1 MYLDFKDVCL
11 IFIKTFIITL
21 IVVGLLFLI
30 RFDYNIGIRYCEIL
44 NIPKD
49 FALTMVSPG
58 IAIDVTIIMFVVEM
72 IGLHFIIRNLKKIK
86 LFNLFFKFLE
96 LD

>member
-11 IFIKTFIITL
+11 IFIKTLILTL
-21 IVVGLLFLI
+21 IVIGLLFLI

-58 IAIDVTIIMFVVEM
+58 MAIEVAIIMFVV
-72 IGLHFIIRNLKKIK
+72 
-86 LFNLFFKFLE
+86 
-96 LD
+96 

>member
-11 IFIKTFIITL
+11 IFIKTLIITL

-58 IAIDVTIIMFVVEM
+58 MAIEVAIIMFVVEM
-72 IGLHFIIRNLKKIK
+72 IGLYFIIKMLKNRVI
-86 LFNLFFKFLE
+86 
-96 LD
+96 

>member
-11 IFIKTFIITL
+11 IFIKTLIITL

-49 FALTMVSPG
+49 FALTMASPG
-58 IAIDVTIIMFVVEM
+58 MAIEVAIIMFVVEM
-72 IGLHFIIRNLKKIK
+72 IGLYFIIKILKK
-86 LFNLFFKFLE
+86 
-96 LD
+96 

>member
-11 IFIKTFIITL
+11 IFIKTLILTL
-21 IVVGLLFLI
+21 IVVGLSFLI

-58 IAIDVTIIMFVVEM
+58 MAIEVAIIMFVVEM
-72 IGLHFIIRNLKKIK
+72 IGLYFIIKILKK
-86 LFNLFFKFLE
+86 
-96 LD
+96 

>member
-11 IFIKTFIITL
+11 IFIKTLIITL

-58 IAIDVTIIMFVVEM
+58 MAIEVAIIMFVVEM
-72 IGLHFIIRNLKKIK
+72 IGLYFIIKILKK
-86 LFNLFFKFLE
+86 
-96 LD
+96 

>member
-1 MYLDFKDVCL
+1 MFLDFKDVCL

-49 FALTMVSPG
+49 FALTMVAYSILLPMLQ
-58 IAIDVTIIMFVVEM
+58 V
-72 IGLHFIIRNLKKIK
+72 LQ
-86 LFNLFFKFLE
+86 
-96 LD
+96 

>member
-1 MYLDFKDVCL
+1 MIMYLDFKDVCL
-11 IFIKTFIITL
+11 IFIKTLIITL

-58 IAIDVTIIMFVVEM
+58 MAIEVAIIMFVVEM
-72 IGLHFIIRNLKKIK
+72 IGLYFIIKILKK
-86 LFNLFFKFLE
+86 
-96 LD
+96 

>member
-1 MYLDFKDVCL
+1 MHLDFKDVCL

-21 IVVGLLFLI
+21 IIVGLLLLI
-30 RFDYNIGIRYCEIL
+30 HFDYNIGIKYCEIL

-58 IAIDVTIIMFVVEM
+58 MAIEVSIIMFVVEM
-72 IGLHFIIRNLKKIK
+72 IGLYFIIKNFKKIK
-86 LFNLFFKFLE
+86 LFNLFCKFLG
-96 LD
+96 LN

>member
-1 MYLDFKDVCL
+1 MFLDFKDVCL

-30 RFDYNIGIRYCEIL
+30 RFNYNIGIRYCEIL

-58 IAIDVTIIMFVVEM
+58 MAIEVSIIMFAIEM
-72 IGLHFIIRNLKKIK
+72 IFLFYIVKNLKKIK
-86 LFNLFFKFLE
+86 IIDKILKILY
-96 LD
+96 

>member
-11 IFIKTFIITL
+11 IFIKTLILTL

-58 IAIDVTIIMFVVEM
+58 MAIEVAIIMFVVEM
-72 IGLHFIIRNLKKIK
+72 IGLYFIIKILKK
-86 LFNLFFKFLE
+86 
-96 LD
+96 

>member
-1 MYLDFKDVCL
+1 MYLNFKDVCL

-21 IVVGLLFLI
+21 IVVGLLLLI
-30 RFDYNIGIRYCEIL
+30 RFDYNIGIKYCEIL

-58 IAIDVTIIMFVVEM
+58 MAIEVAIIMFVVEM
-72 IGLHFIIRNLKKIK
+72 IGLYFIIKNLKKIE
-86 LFNLFFKFLE
+86 LFNFFL
-96 LD
+96 

>member
-11 IFIKTFIITL
+11 IFIKTLIITL

-58 IAIDVTIIMFVVEM
+58 MAIEVAIIMFVVEM
-72 IGLHFIIRNLKKIK
+72 IGLYFIIKILKNRVI
-86 LFNLFFKFLE
+86 
-96 LD
+96 

>member
-11 IFIKTFIITL
+11 FFIKIFIITL

-58 IAIDVTIIMFVVEM
+58 MAIELAIIMFVVEM
-72 IGLHFIIRNLKKIK
+72 IGLYFIIKILKNRVI
-86 LFNLFFKFLE
+86 
-96 LD
+96 

>member
-11 IFIKTFIITL
+11 IFIKTLIIIL

-49 FALTMVSPG
+49 FALTTMSPG
-58 IAIDVTIIMFVVEM
+58 FAIEICIILFVFEIAILVF
-72 IGLHFIIRNLKKIK
+72 FINELKLLLQK
-86 LFNLFFKFLE
+86 NN
-96 LD
+96 

>member
-11 IFIKTFIITL
+11 IFIKTLILTL
-21 IVVGLLFLI
+21 IVIGLLFLI

-58 IAIDVTIIMFVVEM
+58 MAIEVAIIMFVVEM
-72 IGLHFIIRNLKKIK
+72 IGLYFIIKILKKWSYLI
-86 LFNLFFKFLE
+86 FFVNF
-96 LD
+96 

>member
-1 MYLDFKDVCL
+1 MIIYLDFKDVCL
-11 IFIKTFIITL
+11 FFIKIFIITL

-58 IAIDVTIIMFVVEM
+58 MAIELAIIMFVVEM
-72 IGLHFIIRNLKKIK
+72 IGLYFIIKILKNRVI
-86 LFNLFFKFLE
+86 
-96 LD
+96 

>member
-1 MYLDFKDVCL
+1 MIMYLDFKDVCL
-11 IFIKTFIITL
+11 IFIKTLIISL

-58 IAIDVTIIMFVVEM
+58 MAIEVAIIMFVVEM
-72 IGLHFIIRNLKKIK
+72 IGLYFIIKILKK
-86 LFNLFFKFLE
+86 
-96 LD
+96 

>member
-1 MYLDFKDVCL
+1 MFLEFKDVCL

-30 RFDYNIGIRYCEIL
+30 RFNYNIGIRYCEIL

-58 IAIDVTIIMFVVEM
+58 MAIEVSIIMFAIEM
-72 IGLHFIIRNLKKIK
+72 IFLFHIVKNLKKIK
-86 LFNLFFKFLE
+86 IIDKILKILY
-96 LD
+96 

>member
-58 IAIDVTIIMFVVEM
+58 MAIEVAIIMFVVEM
-72 IGLHFIIRNLKKIK
+72 IGLYFIIKILKK
-86 LFNLFFKFLE
+86 
-96 LD
+96 

>member
-11 IFIKTFIITL
+11 IFIKTLILTL

-30 RFDYNIGIRYCEIL
+30 RFDYNIGLRYCEIL

-58 IAIDVTIIMFVVEM
+58 MAIEVAIIMFVVEM
-72 IGLHFIIRNLKKIK
+72 IGLYFIIKILKK
-86 LFNLFFKFLE
+86 
-96 LD
+96 

>member
-11 IFIKTFIITL
+11 IFIKTLILTL

-30 RFDYNIGIRYCEIL
+30 RFDYNIGIRYSEIL

-58 IAIDVTIIMFVVEM
+58 MAIEVAIIMFVVEM
-72 IGLHFIIRNLKKIK
+72 IGLYFIIKILKK
-86 LFNLFFKFLE
+86 
-96 LD
+96 

>member
-58 IAIDVTIIMFVVEM
+58 MAIEVAIIMFVVEM
-72 IGLHFIIRNLKKIK
+72 IGLYFIIKILKNRVI
-86 LFNLFFKFLE
+86 
-96 LD
+96 

>member
-1 MYLDFKDVCL
+1 MYLYFKDVCL
-11 IFIKTFIITL
+11 IFIKTLIITL

-30 RFDYNIGIRYCEIL
+30 RFDYNIGIRYCEIF

-58 IAIDVTIIMFVVEM
+58 MAIEVAIIMFVVEM
-72 IGLHFIIRNLKKIK
+72 IGLYFIIKILKK
-86 LFNLFFKFLE
+86 
-96 LD
+96 

>member
-11 IFIKTFIITL
+11 IFIKTLIITL

-58 IAIDVTIIMFVVEM
+58 MAIELAIIMFVVEM
-72 IGLHFIIRNLKKIK
+72 IGLYFIIKILKNRVI
-86 LFNLFFKFLE
+86 
-96 LD
+96 

>member
-11 IFIKTFIITL
+11 IFIKTLILTL

-58 IAIDVTIIMFVVEM
+58 MGRDEAI
-72 IGLHFIIRNLKKIK
+72 
-86 LFNLFFKFLE
+86 FL
-96 LD
+96 

>member
-11 IFIKTFIITL
+11 IFIKTLIITL

-30 RFDYNIGIRYCEIL
+30 RFDYNIGVRYCEIL

-58 IAIDVTIIMFVVEM
+58 MAIEVAIIMFVVEM
-72 IGLHFIIRNLKKIK
+72 IGLYFIIKILKK
-86 LFNLFFKFLE
+86 
-96 LD
+96 

>member
-11 IFIKTFIITL
+11 IFIKTLIITL

-30 RFDYNIGIRYCEIL
+30 RFDYNIGIRYFDIL

-58 IAIDVTIIMFVVEM
+58 MAIEVAIIMFVVEM
-72 IGLHFIIRNLKKIK
+72 IGLYFIIKILKK
-86 LFNLFFKFLE
+86 
-96 LD
+96 

>member
-11 IFIKTFIITL
+11 IFIKTLILTL

-58 IAIDVTIIMFVVEM
+58 MAIEVAIIMFVVDM
-72 IGLHFIIRNLKKIK
+72 IGLYFIIKILKK
-86 LFNLFFKFLE
+86 
-96 LD
+96 

>member
-11 IFIKTFIITL
+11 IFIKTLILTL
-21 IVVGLLFLI
+21 IVVWLLFLI
-30 RFDYNIGIRYCEIL
+30 LFDYNIGIRYCEIL

-58 IAIDVTIIMFVVEM
+58 MAIEVSIIMFVVEM
-72 IGLHFIIRNLKKIK
+72 IGLYFIIKILKK
-86 LFNLFFKFLE
+86 
-96 LD
+96 